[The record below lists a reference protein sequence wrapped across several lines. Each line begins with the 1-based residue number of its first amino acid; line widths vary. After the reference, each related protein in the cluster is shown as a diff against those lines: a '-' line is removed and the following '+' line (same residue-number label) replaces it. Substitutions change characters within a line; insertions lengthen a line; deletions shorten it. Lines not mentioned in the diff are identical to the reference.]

1 MDKIRKAK
9 MSLMLITATPPALTV
24 MLLLIKVTVFKN
36 LSWWIVTFPIW
47 IVVLVLI
54 LAAVLIACL
63 SLRSDIRSRRKICLH
78 CVHAS
83 PAIAGQ
89 GDKRVCM
96 HYAHTKGIRPEDK
109 ACPDFYG
116 SITRGYKG
124 K

>member
-1 MDKIRKAK
+1 

-24 MLLLIKVTVFKN
+24 MLLSVKVTVFKG

-47 IVVLVLI
+47 IVALALI
-54 LAAVLIACL
+54 LAAALVACL
-63 SLRSDIRSRRKICLH
+63 SLRMSARSRRKICLH

-83 PAIAGQ
+83 PATAGQ
-89 GDKRVCM
+89 GGKRICM
-96 HYAHTKGIRPEDK
+96 HHAHTKEIRPEDK

-116 SITRGYKG
+116 SITRGYTG